1 MESQAKKRITNGIYD
16 GEEIDFTLPEKPLE
30 RVIISKEN
38 NNLIPDF
45 GSLTIKSFFLFNF
58 LFEKKIKLIVEKD
71 ILHPILYISP
81 KNETIFDFGQNMVG
95 FVRFK
100 GFLEKNQK
108 IKIRHEKYYK
118 INVFLMII

>member
-30 RVIISKEN
+30 GVIISKEN

-45 GSLTIKSFFLFNF
+45 GSL
-58 LFEKKIKLIVEKD
+58 IVEKD
-71 ILHPILYISP
+71 ILHPVLYISP
-81 KNETIFDFGQNMVG
+81 KNERILDFEQNMVG

-100 GFLEKNQK
+100 GF
-108 IKIRHEKYYK
+108 
-118 INVFLMII
+118 